1 MAPSH
6 LSRSVSRFS
15 SKLILSYVFDWVIMV
30 LLLALAIGFH
40 NIDGTSAR
48 HAFSLQDPSISYP
61 HIDDTVSNPVL
72 YVASLVVPAILIA
85 LVCLNLTPRSSSPSA
100 LTTGQLWQRR
110 IWEGNAAWLGLALSC
125 LGAIAI
131 TNGLKP
137 LAGKPRPHLLAA
149 CEPDLSPASIE
160 QWQVGGLGTS
170 INSSTPIVV
179 TWQICRNTDLKN
191 AFSSF
196 PSGHAATSWSGL
208 LYLSLFF
215 CAKFGVKIPF
225 LRTPWNQELRTQGAA
240 PPSYLVLIGFVPVG
254 AALYISITRWFDYRH
269 HGFDIIAGTILGIFC
284 AWISFHLY
292 QVPISSG
299 DGWAWAPRSRR
310 YAFGLRI
317 GSSSYADH
325 DIDHEGPEGYSPKR
339 NDGTSRDVD
348 RSGGHSEPQF
358 EMQDRV
364 AAPFAGYHNNQNS
377 ESSSL

>member
-1 MAPSH
+1 MVLSQ
-6 LSRSVSRFS
+6 LSRSASRFPK
-15 SKLILSYVFDWVIMV
+15 KLVISYLLDWVVMV
-30 LLLALAIGFH
+30 VLLALAIGFH
-40 NIDGTSAR
+40 NIDGTSSR

-61 HIDDTVSNPVL
+61 HTDDTISNPVL
-72 YVASLVVPAILIA
+72 YVASLVVPGILIA
-85 LVCLNLTPRSSSPSA
+85 IICLSLTPRPSSSPA
-100 LTTGQLWQRR
+100 LTTSQLWQRR
-110 IWEGNAAWLGLALSC
+110 IWEWNAAWLGLALSC
-125 LGAIAI
+125 LSAIAI

-149 CEPDLSPASIE
+149 CDPDLSPESIA

-170 INSSTPIVV
+170 IDSATPIVV
-179 TWQICRNTDLKN
+179 TWQICRNSDLKN

-225 LRTPWNQELRTQGAA
+225 LRSPWNQERRTQGAA

-254 AALYISITRWFDYRH
+254 AALYISTTRWFDYRH
-269 HGFDIIAGTILGIFC
+269 HGFDIIAGDVLGIFC
-284 AWISFHLY
+284 AWVSFHLY

-325 DIDHEGPEGYSPKR
+325 DTDHQESRAFSPKR
-339 NDGTSRDVD
+339 NGGPSRDVED
-348 RSGGHSEPQF
+348 GGHRDPHF

-364 AAPFAGYHNNQNS
+364 MAPFAGYHDARGS
-377 ESSSL
+377 ETGSVR